1 MKLRGKVK
9 VNSRYKGRS
18 KFEFWKGLVEGDEIE
33 MSVTIVDVGRSR
45 MSGRLY
51 STVIYFSK
59 VGNVDEKFSCSI
71 TEAVK
76 YLEKVDYI
84 ELN

>member
-1 MKLRGKVK
+1 MKLKGRVK

-33 MSVTIVDVGRSR
+33 MSVTIVDVGR
-45 MSGRLY
+45 MKNRLY
-51 STVIYFSK
+51 ATVIYFSK
-59 VGNVDEKFSCSI
+59 VGNVDAKFSCSI
-71 TEAVK
+71 TEAAK
-76 YLEKVDYI
+76 YLEKIDYI